1 MALILIGIFSIL
13 VSIQF
18 FTTSASN
25 EIGIIFIVL
34 GIILIIIGAQRENEK
49 KQDTQSQKTYIGT
62 TNIPSP
68 TQAKFTKEQEIDI
81 ARKLLVMHYMQL
93 AQDLSAEMD
102 ENDKKDFESKFPLLK
117 ASIMELIS
125 QKEKRHGTIFLT
137 EDTEKNATAKYIN
150 EQIGKE
156 AYAITLYYLLNF
168 DEELK
173 LFSRNEVVEAI
184 LYAFKQPNL
193 DDEQMIHTILERLE
207 NKDKPNE

>member
-1 MALILIGIFSIL
+1 
-13 VSIQF
+13 
-18 FTTSASN
+18 
-25 EIGIIFIVL
+25 
-34 GIILIIIGAQRENEK
+34 
-49 KQDTQSQKTYIGT
+49 
-62 TNIPSP
+62 
-68 TQAKFTKEQEIDI
+68 
-81 ARKLLVMHYMQL
+81 
-93 AQDLSAEMD
+93 
-102 ENDKKDFESKFPLLK
+102 
-117 ASIMELIS
+117 MELIS